1 MRFRTTILV
10 GVLGLV
16 IVMLAAIVSTLAVTL
31 EARARDELRQ
41 SLDRGAETLQG
52 LRALQRSLYRAQSQ
66 VVAQSPRLKAVVATE
81 DISRETIVDVASEL
95 RGVVESDLF
104 VMTDSRGQLLVD
116 TADAQASGHNML
128 NLAEVATALEQGDA
142 SGIWTSERHIF
153 QVHAQRLSFGET
165 VVGVLVL
172 GFENEAWIAESIF
185 RQTGCS
191 AIVAFDGEIVTTSDV
206 SALGEST
213 LTQIQDVGAWPV
225 GEVREQT
232 AGGVRLLA
240 RVVELPEYRGE
251 HQLRYVLVRSLDEA
265 MKTARRLTWMIYGIA
280 GGVLL
285 LALLLAVVI
294 VRKLS
299 RPLEQLVDH
308 TREIGEGQLQPRLL
322 VNPPL
327 ELQTLGDAMNRM
339 VQELAQS
346 REQLAAQQRLAR
358 ELEIASK
365 IQTSI
370 LPHELEVLGYEAS
383 ATMLPATEVG
393 GDYYDILPARDGFWV
408 GIGDVAGHGLPA
420 GLVMLMLQ
428 SCVATASM
436 PGAPDSPATLVA
448 KVNTILHDNIRQ
460 RLGQDEFITFTLLR
474 MYRDGRAVYAGA
486 HEELVIYR
494 AATGSCELIA
504 TPGTWL
510 GVYAD
515 IAEFTDDREFKL
527 ASGDILVLYTDGVT
541 EARNSEG
548 EQYGMQRLCRV
559 VERLAGSGPDAIQR
573 GIVDEVLA
581 WHAQQEDDV
590 SVVVLQR
597 TG

>member
-1 MRFRTTILV
+1 M
-10 GVLGLV
+10 
-16 IVMLAAIVSTLAVTL
+16 
-31 EARARDELRQ
+31 
-41 SLDRGAETLQG
+41 
-52 LRALQRSLYRAQSQ
+52 
-66 VVAQSPRLKAVVATE
+66 
-81 DISRETIVDVASEL
+81 
-95 RGVVESDLF
+95 
-104 VMTDSRGQLLVD
+104 
-116 TADAQASGHNML
+116 
-128 NLAEVATALEQGDA
+128 
-142 SGIWTSERHIF
+142 
-153 QVHAQRLSFGET
+153 
-165 VVGVLVL
+165 LVL